1 MKMLLRVGAVMV
13 VGVLSTAQ
21 AQVLDQSQEVMNG
34 GISVNNLEHT
44 AQGFVQGPNL
54 SYLAEIWVYDV
65 VHAGDTYPVDL
76 TLEIRNGA
84 ANPPPLMIAHTEDFT
99 LTGAPAD
106 TWHKFVFGVPVGLT
120 SENPYTFLLKG
131 AAGNT
136 GTTVLG
142 LNKDPSYGGTELM
155 LSTKNG
161 AGPWS
166 APGGF
171 QYDLTF
177 RTYSRVDFLPLVID
191 QATLQDS
198 TSLCFT
204 GEVGKVYNLQ
214 STTDMVNTQG
224 WEDVGAAVPGN
235 GGVTYLFDPTEPTG
249 SLTSRVYRIIG
260 N

>member
-1 MKMLLRVGAVMV
+1 MKNLLCVVTIMT
-13 VGVLSTAQ
+13 VGVLSTAR
-21 AQVLDQSQEVMNG
+21 AQVLDQSQEVVNA
-34 GISVNNLEHT
+34 GISVNTLERT
-44 AQGFVQGPNL
+44 AQGFVQGTNL
-54 SYLAEIWVYDV
+54 SYLASIWVWDLGG
-65 VHAGDTYPVDL
+65 ATFPLDL
-76 TLEIRNGA
+76 TLDLHLGA
-84 ANPPPLMIAHTEDFT
+84 AVDPTGLPIVHTEDFT
-99 LTGAPAD
+99 ITEAPAD
-106 TWHKFVFGVPVGLT
+106 NWHKFSFSSPVVLT
-120 SENPYTFLLKG
+120 PESTYTFLLKG

-142 LNKDPSYGGTELM
+142 LNVNPSYGGTELI

-166 APGGF
+166 VPGGF